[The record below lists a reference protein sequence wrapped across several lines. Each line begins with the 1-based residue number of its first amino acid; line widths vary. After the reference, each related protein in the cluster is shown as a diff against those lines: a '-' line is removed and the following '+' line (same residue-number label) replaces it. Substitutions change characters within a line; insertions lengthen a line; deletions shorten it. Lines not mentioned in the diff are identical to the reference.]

1 MFINSWSLAL
11 WSEVIHSEVFHHLVF
26 FLAQIVLLFSFFD
39 GLLSCLVTILNF
51 AFLCV
56 HWTVLVLLVFLLFAS
71 PYVRQVVSESGLFQI
86 LRWFVFISLFVFL
99 RLFIFRFSHQAESA
113 ILLFFSIICFDKSF
127 LSVILAQCSLALF
140 FRNEIR
146 LLEQIEKRVGASDE
160 VRMIGVDKRGF
171 DLNQI

>member
-56 HWTVLVLLVFLLFAS
+56 H
-71 PYVRQVVSESGLFQI
+71 
-86 LRWFVFISLFVFL
+86 
-99 RLFIFRFSHQAESA
+99 
-113 ILLFFSIICFDKSF
+113 
-127 LSVILAQCSLALF
+127 
-140 FRNEIR
+140 
-146 LLEQIEKRVGASDE
+146 
-160 VRMIGVDKRGF
+160 
-171 DLNQI
+171 